1 MARATHVLRLG
12 LWTGSSFSICVR
24 MRVQATDQKHKISQD
39 WDGHEQPLHVGLD
52 PEIRKGFI
60 DQLDVWKGQ
69 CKQWVETGKYCLT
82 MPNASSIRNAMALA
96 RRSEYT
102 QEVCLCV
109 SS

>member
-1 MARATHVLRLG
+1 
-12 LWTGSSFSICVR
+12 

-52 PEIRKGFI
+52 PEIRKGFV
-60 DQLDVWKGQ
+60 DQLDLWKGQ

-82 MPNASSIRNAMALA
+82 MPNASRIRNAMALA